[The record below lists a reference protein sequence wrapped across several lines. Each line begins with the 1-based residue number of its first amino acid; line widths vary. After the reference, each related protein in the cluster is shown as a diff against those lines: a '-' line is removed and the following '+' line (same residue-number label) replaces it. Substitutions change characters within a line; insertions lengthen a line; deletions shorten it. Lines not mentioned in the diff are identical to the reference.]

1 LETID
6 ELTAFL
12 AETTLDGYRGRLQAR
27 GQARALMRHDGI
39 LPPDAPVFSEGIDQD
54 LADYGFSMLRAS
66 MAAREL
72 GGDPAVWRL
81 GFVRAGN
88 AFEAL
93 VQNGRL
99 DDPSRGFH
107 RIVGAASY
115 HLASYS
121 ALAFSLLSQ
130 AMGAQNRSP
139 VEEAL
144 AMLIVRDLH
153 GLSDRAKAYQQ
164 DAAHGDAAMAQAA
177 AAGEIDPDDIVVE
190 VATSTMFRAFA
201 FFDFALQTGAEPLV
215 EEARRLLGRSI
226 SLVKHG
232 NAVSLWWV
240 LRIAANLID
249 DLWASSLHQVLP
261 VAGPPGAEGYV
272 QLKRFFI
279 GELYSRRVAEV
290 ELWPSQLLAAQRAV
304 DVTDDLVVALSTSA
318 GKTRIAEIAALMA
331 LANGQRVLIVTPLR
345 ALSAQTER
353 SFRRVF
359 APQGF
364 TVSSLYGS
372 SGVAGTD
379 EDALREQSIVIATP
393 EKLDFAL
400 RNDASIINDVGLIVL
415 DEGHMIG
422 PSEREIRYESLVQ
435 RLLRRPDHMSR
446 RIVCL
451 SAILPEGDQL
461 DDLTA
466 WIRHDAPGAPIQ
478 SSWRPTRQRFG
489 TLAWLGGS
497 ARLSF
502 DLEADAPF
510 IRHFLPQVPPI
521 SPRRTPFPRD
531 NKELTLAAAW
541 KFSDQGKRA
550 LIFCTQR
557 DHVEGLA
564 ETALDV
570 QHRGFLPSL
579 LEDAQS
585 VERAMAV
592 GREWLGADHPAV
604 RCLAIG
610 VAVHH
615 GRLPGPFLR
624 EVEALLATGALR
636 VTIASPTLAQG
647 LNLNAAVLL
656 VPNLYRA
663 GALISGEE
671 FANVAGRAGRA
682 FVDLEGLVIHVMH
695 DPEAWRHARW
705 RELVNSARTRSLS
718 SGIIAVVDEVIRRL
732 ANTGV
737 FGRPDAMEYLA
748 NAQEAWLPQ
757 DAGDGEGADS
767 IESLIERLD
776 VTVLGLIE
784 ALDTDSAELPRLLD
798 EALTGSLWARQIARL
813 APERKPQQLWILASR
828 ARLIWNKTTAP
839 QRRGQF
845 AMGVGLES
853 GLAIS
858 ARATELTALLD
869 TADAFA
875 LQGDAEG
882 LAQAL
887 AQMGEQLLSIRPFVP
902 EDHLPYN
909 WRDLLRAWVRGDD
922 VTAIG
927 LDNMRVID
935 DAFVYR
941 LVWAIEALR
950 MNRRAN
956 GGESEMLEGAAAA
969 CLETGLPANMM
980 AMLVRAGLPSR
991 TAAKIVVEQLN
1002 PIFLTR
1008 GEMNQW
1014 LRSPQVAA
1022 HDAQIDWPTA
1032 DTGAIWRRFRG
1043 EALEG
1048 VMRQWE
1054 SQEWSMAIAAGAA
1067 TLPAYP
1073 CRIDIDPQSGQVS
1086 VQTPDFRP
1094 LIDIRH
1100 RLEHQAPSLLQVEI
1114 SPEGTSARIA
1124 RNGRGAARWVEP
1136 AQ

>member
-1 LETID
+1 METIE
-6 ELTAFL
+6 ELTTFL
-12 AETTLDGYRGRLQAR
+12 TEATSDGYRGRLQAR
-27 GQARALMRHDGI
+27 GQARALIRHEGI
-39 LPPDAPVFSEGIDQD
+39 LPPDAPAFSEGIDQD

-72 GGDPAVWRL
+72 GGDPVVWRL

-93 VQNGRL
+93 VQNGSL
-99 DDPSRGFH
+99 DDVSRGFL
-107 RIVGAASY
+107 RVIGAASY
-115 HLASYS
+115 HLANYS

-130 AMGAQNRSP
+130 AVGAQNRSP

-144 AMLIVRDLH
+144 ALLIVRDLH
-153 GLSDRAKAYQQ
+153 GLSARARAWLQ
-164 DAAHGDAAMAQAA
+164 DATHGDAAMTQAA
-177 AAGEIDPDDIVVE
+177 AVGESDPDDIVAE
-190 VATSTMFRAFA
+190 VATSTMFRALA
-201 FFDFALQTGAEPLV
+201 FFDFALQTGAERLV
-215 EEARRLLGRSI
+215 GEARRLLGRAI

-240 LRIAANLID
+240 LRISANLID
-249 DLWASSLHQVLP
+249 DLWASSLHRVLP
-261 VAGPPGAEGYV
+261 AAGPPGAESYA
-272 QLKRFFI
+272 QLKHFFI
-279 GELYSRRVAEV
+279 GELYSRRIAEV

-304 DVTDDLVVALSTSA
+304 DVTDDLVVALPTSA
-318 GKTRIAEIAALMA
+318 GKTRIAEVAALMT
-331 LANGQRVLIVTPLR
+331 LASGRRVLIVTPLR

-359 APQGF
+359 SPLGF

-400 RNDASIINDVGLIVL
+400 RNDPSIIDDVGLIVL

-435 RLLRRPDHMSR
+435 RLLRRSDHANR

-451 SAILPEGDQL
+451 SAVLPEGDQL
-461 DDLTA
+461 NDLTA
-466 WIRHDAPGAPIQ
+466 WIRNDAPGAPIQ
-478 SSWRPTRQRFG
+478 SNWRPTRQRFG
-489 TLAWLGGS
+489 TLAWLGAS

-510 IRHFLPQVPPI
+510 IRHFLPQVPAI
-521 SPRRTPFPRD
+521 SPRRIPFPRD

-564 ETALDV
+564 ETALDL
-570 QHRGFLPSL
+570 QHRGLLPSL
-579 LEDAQS
+579 LEDVLS

-615 GRLPGPFLR
+615 GRLPSPFLR

-695 DPEAWRHARW
+695 APEAWRHARW
-705 RELVNSARTRSLS
+705 RELVNSSRARSLS
-718 SGIIAVVDEVIRRL
+718 SGIIAVVDEVMRRL
-732 ANTGV
+732 AKTDV
-737 FGRPDAMEYLA
+737 FGRADAMEYLS
-748 NAQEAWLPQ
+748 NAQDAWFPR
-757 DAGDGEGADS
+757 DGEDGDGADS

-776 VTVLGLIE
+776 ATVLGLIE

-813 APERKPQQLWILASR
+813 APERKLQQLWILASR
-828 ARLIWNKTTAP
+828 ARLIWNRTTVS

-875 LQGDAEG
+875 LQGSADG

-887 AQMGEQLLSIRPFVP
+887 IQLGEQLLSIRPFVP
-902 EDHLPYN
+902 EDPLPPN
-909 WRDLLRAWVRGDD
+909 WRDFLRAWIRGDD

-927 LDNMRVID
+927 LGNMRVID

-941 LVWAIEALR
+941 LVWAVEALR

-969 CLETGLPANMM
+969 CLETGLPANTM

-991 TAAKIVVEQLN
+991 SAAKVVIEQMN

-1008 GEMNQW
+1008 GEMNLW
-1014 LRSPQVAA
+1014 LRLPQVAA
-1022 HDAQIDWPTA
+1022 HDAQVDWPTA
-1032 DTGAIWRRFRG
+1032 DTGAIWRRFRA
-1043 EALEG
+1043 EALDG
-1048 VMRQWE
+1048 VTRKWE
-1054 SQEWSMAIAAGAA
+1054 SQEWNMALAAGTAA
-1067 TLPAYP
+1067 LPAYP
-1073 CRIDIDPQSGQVS
+1073 CRVDFDPQSGQVS
-1086 VQTPDFRP
+1086 VRTPDFRP
-1094 LIDIRH
+1094 LIDIRQ
-1100 RLEHQAPSLLQVEI
+1100 RLADHPPSLLHVDF
-1114 SPEGTSARIA
+1114 SPDGTNARIV
-1124 RNGRGAARWVEP
+1124 RNGRGVANWVAP

>member
-1 LETID
+1 LETIE

-12 AETTLDGYRGRLQAR
+12 TETTSDGYRGRLQAR
-27 GQARALMRHDGI
+27 GQARALIRHDGV
-39 LPPDAPVFSEGIDQD
+39 LPPDAPAFSEGMDQD
-54 LADYGFSMLRAS
+54 LADYGLSMLRAS

-72 GGDPAVWRL
+72 GGDPVLWRL

-99 DDPSRGFH
+99 DDVSRGFF

-115 HLASYS
+115 HLANYS

-130 AMGAQNRSP
+130 AVATQNRSP

-144 AMLIVRDLH
+144 ALLIVRDLQ
-153 GLSDRAKAYQQ
+153 GLSARAKAWLQ
-164 DAAHGDAAMAQAA
+164 DATHGDVALAQAA
-177 AAGEIDPDDIVVE
+177 AAGETDPDDIVAE
-190 VATSTMFRAFA
+190 IATSTMFRALA
-201 FFDFALQTGAEPLV
+201 FFEFALQTGAEQLV
-215 EEARRLLGRSI
+215 EEARQLLGRAI
-226 SLVKHG
+226 SLTKHG

-240 LRIAANLID
+240 LRITANLID
-249 DLWASSLHQVLP
+249 DLWESSLHRVLP
-261 VAGPPGAEGYV
+261 ASGPPGAEGYA
-272 QLKRFFI
+272 QLKRLFI
-279 GELYSRRVAEV
+279 GELYSRRIAEV

-304 DVTDDLVVALSTSA
+304 DVTDDLVVALPTSA

-331 LANGQRVLIVTPLR
+331 LASGQRVFIVTPLR

-353 SFRRVF
+353 SFRRAF
-359 APQGF
+359 SPLGF

-400 RNDASIINDVGLIVL
+400 RNDASIIDDVGLIVL

-435 RLLRRPDHMSR
+435 RLLRRSDHTNR

-461 DDLTA
+461 NDLTA
-466 WIRHDAPGAPIQ
+466 WIRNDAPGAPIQ
-478 SSWRPTRQRFG
+478 SNWRPTRQRFG
-489 TLAWLGGS
+489 TLAWLGTS

-510 IRHFLPQVPPI
+510 IRHFVPQVLAIP
-521 SPRRTPFPRD
+521 PRRTPFPRD

-541 KFSDQGKRA
+541 KSSDQGKRA

-564 ETALDV
+564 ETALDI

-579 LEDAQS
+579 LENVQA

-610 VAVHH
+610 VAIHH
-615 GRLPGPFLR
+615 GRLPSPFLR

-663 GALISGEE
+663 GVLISGEE

-695 DPEAWRHARW
+695 EPEAWRQARW
-705 RELVNSARTRSLS
+705 RELVSSARARSLS
-718 SGIIAVVDEVIRRL
+718 SGIIAVVDEVMRRL
-732 ANTGV
+732 ARTAV
-737 FGRPDAMEYLA
+737 FSRGDAMEYLS
-748 NAQEAWLPQ
+748 NAQEAWFPP
-757 DAGDGEGADS
+757 DDDESEGAGS

-776 VTVLGLIE
+776 ATVLGLID
-784 ALDTDSAELPRLLD
+784 ALDADSSELPRLLD

-813 APERKPQQLWILASR
+813 ASERKLQQLWILESR
-828 ARLIWNKTTAP
+828 ARLIWNKTTAQ

-858 ARATELTALLD
+858 AIATELTALLD
-869 TADAFA
+869 NADVFA
-875 LQGDAEG
+875 LQGNADG

-887 AQMGEQLLSIRPFVP
+887 VQLGEQLLSIRPFVP
-902 EDHLPYN
+902 EDPLPPN
-909 WRDLLRAWVRGDD
+909 WREFLRAWIRGDD
-922 VTAIG
+922 VATIG
-927 LDNMRVID
+927 LDNMRVVD

-941 LVWAIEALR
+941 LVWAVEALR

-956 GGESEMLEGAAAA
+956 GAESETLEGAAAA
-969 CLETGLPANMM
+969 CLETGLPANTM

-991 TAAKIVVEQLN
+991 VAAKVVIEQMN

-1008 GEMNQW
+1008 REMNLW
-1014 LRSPQVAA
+1014 LRSPQVVAL
-1022 HDAQIDWPTA
+1022 DAQVGWPTA
-1032 DTGAIWRRFRG
+1032 DTGAIWRRFRA

-1048 VMRQWE
+1048 VTRKWE
-1054 SQEWSMAIAAGAA
+1054 YQEWNMAVPSGSGP
-1067 TLPAYP
+1067 LPAYP
-1073 CRIDIDPQSGQVS
+1073 GRIEIDPQSGQVS
-1086 VQTPDFRP
+1086 VTTPDYRP
-1094 LIDIRH
+1094 LINIRH
-1100 RLEHQAPSLLQVEI
+1100 RLQHRAPSLFQAQFSLD
-1114 SPEGTSARIA
+1114 GANARIVRA
-1124 RNGRGAARWVEP
+1124 GQDVANWVEP
-1136 AQ
+1136 T

>member
-1 LETID
+1 LETIE

-12 AETTLDGYRGRLQAR
+12 TETTADGYRGRLQAR
-27 GQARALMRHDGI
+27 GQARSLIRQDGV
-39 LPPDAPVFSEGIDQD
+39 LPPDAPAFSEGIDQD
-54 LADYGFSMLRAS
+54 LADYGLSMLRAS

-72 GGDPAVWRL
+72 GGDPIVWRL

-93 VQNGRL
+93 VQNGSV
-99 DDPSRGFH
+99 DDVSRGFF
-107 RIVGAASY
+107 RVVGAASY
-115 HLASYS
+115 HLANYS

-130 AMGAQNRSP
+130 ADGTQNRSP

-144 AMLIVRDLH
+144 MLLIVRDLQEL
-153 GLSDRAKAYQQ
+153 GVQARAWLQDENHS
-164 DAAHGDAAMAQAA
+164 DAAIAHAVT
-177 AAGEIDPDDIVVE
+177 AGEIDPDDVVSLI
-190 VATSTMFRAFA
+190 ATSTMFRALA
-201 FFDFALQTGAEPLV
+201 FFEFALQTGAEQLV
-215 EEARRLLGRSI
+215 GEARQLLGHAVSI
-226 SLVKHG
+226 TKHA
-232 NAVSLWWV
+232 NAVSLWWI
-240 LRIAANLID
+240 LRITTNLIE
-249 DLWASSLHQVLP
+249 DLWTNCLHRVLP
-261 VAGPPGAEGYV
+261 HSGPPGSEDYA
-272 QLKRFFI
+272 QLKRIFI
-279 GELYSRRVAEV
+279 GELYSRRTAEV

-304 DVTDDLVVALSTSA
+304 DVTDDLVVALPTSA

-331 LANGQRVLIVTPLR
+331 LASGQRVLIVTPLR

-353 SFRRVF
+353 SFRRTF
-359 APQGF
+359 SPMGF
-364 TVSSLYGS
+364 TVSSLYGA
-372 SGVAGTD
+372 SGAAGTD

-400 RNDASIINDVGLIVL
+400 RNDSSIIDDVGLIVL
-415 DEGHMIG
+415 DEGHLIG

-435 RLLRRPDHMSR
+435 RLLRRADHASR

-461 DDLTA
+461 NDLTA
-466 WIRHDAPGAPIQ
+466 WIRSDAPGVPIQ

-489 TLAWLGGS
+489 TLAWLGAS

-510 IRHFLPQVPPI
+510 IRHFIPQVPPI
-521 SPRRTPFPRD
+521 PPRRTPFPRD

-541 KFSDQGKRA
+541 RFSEQGKRA

-557 DHVEGLA
+557 DHVEGFA

-570 QHRGFLPSL
+570 QRRGFLPSL
-579 LEDAQS
+579 LEHTQS

-615 GRLPGPFLR
+615 ARLPSPFLR
-624 EVEALLATGALR
+624 EVEALLATGVLR

-663 GALISGEE
+663 GTLISGEE

-682 FVDLEGLVIHVMH
+682 FVDLEGLAIHVMYEP
-695 DPEAWRHARW
+695 DGWRRATW
-705 RELVNSARTRSLS
+705 RELVTSSRARSLS
-718 SGIIAVVDEVIRRL
+718 SGIIAVVDEVMRRL
-732 ANTGV
+732 ASTGV
-737 FGRPDAMEYLA
+737 FSRADAMEYLS
-748 NAQEAWLPQ
+748 NAQEAWFPPASQ
-757 DAGDGEGADS
+757 DEDADS

-776 VTVLGLIE
+776 ATVLGLID
-784 ALDTDSAELPRLLD
+784 ALDTDSSELPRLLD

-813 APERKPQQLWILASR
+813 APERKLQQLWILESR
-828 ARLIWNKTTAP
+828 ARLIWNKSTAA

-858 ARATELTALLD
+858 AMATELAGLLD
-869 TADAFA
+869 NADGFA
-875 LQGDAEG
+875 LQGNADG
-882 LAQAL
+882 LAQTLIAL
-887 AQMGEQLLSIRPFVP
+887 GERLLSIRPFIP
-902 EDHLPYN
+902 RDPLPQY
-909 WRDLLRAWVRGDD
+909 WQDLLRAWIRGDD
-922 VTAIG
+922 VATIG
-927 LDNMRVID
+927 LENMRVVD

-941 LVWAIEALR
+941 LVWAVEAVR

-956 GGESEMLEGAAAA
+956 GGESELVEGAAAA
-969 CLETGLPANMM
+969 CLETGLPQNTM

-991 TAAKIVVEQLN
+991 VAAKLVIDQLN
-1002 PIFLTR
+1002 PFLLTR
-1008 GEMNQW
+1008 GEMNIW
-1014 LRSPQVAA
+1014 LRSAEVAA
-1022 HDAQIDWPTA
+1022 LDQQENWPTA
-1032 DTGAIWRRFRG
+1032 DTGAIWRRFRV

-1048 VMRQWE
+1048 VTTRWE
-1054 SQEWSMAIAAGAA
+1054 SQEWNASLTGGDHAL
-1067 TLPAYP
+1067 LPYP
-1073 CRIDIDPQSGQVS
+1073 GRIEIDPQSGQVS
-1086 VQTPDFRP
+1086 VTTPDYRP
-1094 LIDIRH
+1094 LITIRH
-1100 RLEHQAPSLLQVEI
+1100 RLEHRSPSLLHVEF
-1114 SPEGTSARIA
+1114 SPDGANVRIVRA
-1124 RNGRGAARWVEP
+1124 GRSVANWVEP
-1136 AQ
+1136 A